1 MHACRR
7 PRAMQRHKTQRVPG
21 AGEAVHRWGASLTGL
36 KQPLPMQHTQYM
48 HARLCACNPQG
59 LRPNSIILMGKNTM
73 MKRSIRLYCETTGN
87 EKWSILLEQLVGNV
101 GIVFT
106 TSDLNEVKAE
116 IDKYK
121 VGAPARVGLVAPN
134 DVSIPSGPT
143 GMDPSQTSF
152 FQVRLQELGATMGC
166 RLHHSL
172 SRGVRGGSSTMSLQG
187 APKIW
192 SFP

>member
-1 MHACRR
+1 
-7 PRAMQRHKTQRVPG
+7 
-21 AGEAVHRWGASLTGL
+21 
-36 KQPLPMQHTQYM
+36 
-48 HARLCACNPQG
+48 
-59 LRPNSIILMGKNTM
+59 MGKNTM

-87 EKWSILLEQLVGNV
+87 EKWSILLDQLVGNV

-152 FQVRLQELGATMGC
+152 FQVRSQELGTTMGC
-166 RLHHSL
+166 CLHHSL
-172 SRGVRGGSSTMSLQG
+172 ARGFKGQSFTMSLQG
-187 APKIW
+187 ASKIR

>member
-1 MHACRR
+1 
-7 PRAMQRHKTQRVPG
+7 
-21 AGEAVHRWGASLTGL
+21 
-36 KQPLPMQHTQYM
+36 
-48 HARLCACNPQG
+48 
-59 LRPNSIILMGKNTM
+59 MGKNTM

-152 FQVRLQELGATMGC
+152 FQVRLQESWEQQWVAVCTT
-166 RLHHSL
+166 HWH
-172 SRGVRGGSSTMSLQG
+172 GGSGVG
-187 APKIW
+187 AP
-192 SFP
+192 P